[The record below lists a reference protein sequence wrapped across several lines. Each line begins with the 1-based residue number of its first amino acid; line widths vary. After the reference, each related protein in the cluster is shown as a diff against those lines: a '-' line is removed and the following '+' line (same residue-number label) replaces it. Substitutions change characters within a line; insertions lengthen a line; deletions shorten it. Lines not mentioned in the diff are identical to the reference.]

1 MGACQQGAGIQLED
15 TTMNNM
21 TAMQTAYDMIA
32 KNNGNA
38 NAAFT
43 MANNR
48 VPSIYSDEAFSQK
61 SRFWIAVAQWIA
73 LTEIRKAKKS

>member
-1 MGACQQGAGIQLED
+1 MQPYKPPNIRRMP
-15 TTMNNM
+15 MNNK

-32 KNNGNA
+32 KNNGNT

-48 VPSIYSDEAFSQK
+48 IPSIYSGEAFSPK

-73 LTEIRKAKKS
+73 LTEIRKAKQS